1 MCFLPRRSNSHVVEI
16 ERGFDA
22 LFGDL
27 LRVEVVL
34 ELGDA
39 LGEALVRKV
48 LQAVLIYQREGGLAD
63 LERKGKNA
71 RLEKY

>member
-48 LQAVLIYQREGGLAD
+48 LQAVLIHQREGGLAD
-63 LERKGKNA
+63 LQRKGKK
-71 RLEKY
+71 RKT